1 MELVIE
7 EYGQAM
13 LAMLVT
19 IIGLAL
25 VTDLIINEGVLNRM
39 VLMYMQSICG

>member
-7 EYGQAM
+7 EYGQAA

-19 IIGLAL
+19 TTGLAL
-25 VTDLIINEGVLNRM
+25 LADLIINEGILNTM
-39 VLMYMQSICG
+39 IMGYMLSICG

>member
-13 LAMLVT
+13 LAMLVMT
-19 IIGLAL
+19 IGLAL
-25 VTDLIINEGVLNRM
+25 VADLIINEGILNRM
-39 VLMYMQSICG
+39 VLVYMQSICG